1 MEMNRFGIGPKF
13 ALLSILYGVIILF
26 LHYYFFS
33 HLTFTLVSR
42 WVNIIV
48 GCILIVIGLYVF
60 ILSGIMVH
68 RHINREKLCTTG
80 VYSYMRHPLYA
91 SWIIFII
98 PGIVLVIGSIVAISG
113 PLVTYIIFRMFINE
127 EDRYLKEKFGEHYVQ
142 YEKEVNAVFP
152 TIYKRG

>member
-33 HLTFTLVSR
+33 HLTFTLISR
-42 WVNIIV
+42 QVNIIV
-48 GCILIVIGLYVF
+48 GVILIVIGLYVF
-60 ILSGIMVH
+60 ILSGITVH
-68 RHINREKLCTTG
+68 RHINRDKLCTTG

-98 PGIVLVIGSIVAISG
+98 PGIVLVIGSIVAISC
-113 PLVTYIIFRMFINE
+113 PLFMYIIFRIFINE
-127 EDRYLKEKFGEHYVQ
+127 EDRYLKEKFGDHYAQ
-142 YEKEVNAVFP
+142 YEKAVNAVFP
-152 TIYKRG
+152 KIYK